1 MNWPSQLWSNFSSC
15 KDSPEKNQ
23 GFNGIRTHDLW
34 DTSPMLYQL
43 SCEALWEEV
52 KCEFNLYLSHD
63 EDEIIYT
70 RWAHVHEPQV
80 MSTGDE
86 MTFAIMKQF

>member
-1 MNWPSQLWSNFSSC
+1 MPKIASSTTLSSC

-34 DTSPMLYQL
+34 DTSPTLYKL
-43 SCEALWEEV
+43 SYEALWEQA
-52 KCEFNLYLSHD
+52 KSEFNLYPSHD

-70 RWAHVHEPQV
+70 Q
-80 MSTGDE
+80 
-86 MTFAIMKQF
+86 